1 MPKNRISLLL
11 TLMLT
16 LSASFAF
23 GNRVSKEMS
32 WAELKS
38 SGKINILN
46 DKIEFGDALGHKMS
60 IFNVCRTE
68 DGNFASVAPR
78 RICDEARTIG
88 RSGPICESSDYRIV
102 RFENKF
108 VDYVCASPQC
118 DTRQRLVKKLAKT
131 ISLAVYSRGEGRQ
144 GPYHQFLFNKQY
156 TIPSCY

>member
-60 IFNVCRTE
+60 IFNV
-68 DGNFASVAPR
+68 FW
-78 RICDEARTIG
+78 
-88 RSGPICESSDYRIV
+88 
-102 RFENKF
+102 
-108 VDYVCASPQC
+108 
-118 DTRQRLVKKLAKT
+118 
-131 ISLAVYSRGEGRQ
+131 
-144 GPYHQFLFNKQY
+144 
-156 TIPSCY
+156 